1 MTYCSACKTHNGKH
15 AMHCPDVMAA
25 MEKEF
30 RSRGILKD
38 PKLPADP
45 ASELRAKVTAM
56 RELGVLEADG
66 IKLGPLPPPPPKEET
81 EEEWKER
88 QAKIAQRQHDIMF
101 AASGTKPV
109 LRLAKK

>member
-15 AMHCPDVMAA
+15 AVGCAVA
-25 MEKEF
+25 F
-30 RSRGILKD
+30 
-38 PKLPADP
+38 PKPADP
-45 ASELRAKVTAM
+45 AAELRAKVTAM

-66 IKLGPLPPPPPKEET
+66 IKLGPLPAPPPKEET